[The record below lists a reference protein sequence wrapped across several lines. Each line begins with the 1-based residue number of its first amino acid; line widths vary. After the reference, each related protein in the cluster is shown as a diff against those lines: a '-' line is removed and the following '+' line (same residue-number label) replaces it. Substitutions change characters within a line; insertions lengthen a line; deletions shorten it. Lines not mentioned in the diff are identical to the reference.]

1 MVQNIYFLRCE
12 LAGTVNDSMEVC
24 YRIWSEEKRNR
35 NGIENDSINF
45 TDMGLKC
52 WGFYSNV
59 DDTTLKARA
68 VSGQSVFVKKDEE
81 KFYGEDERKVIV
93 S

>member
-1 MVQNIYFLRCE
+1 MI
-12 LAGTVNDSMEVC
+12 GMEVC
-24 YRIWSEEKRNR
+24 YWRWNGQKRNI

-52 WGFYSNV
+52 WRFYSNV
-59 DDTTLKARA
+59 GDTTLKARA
-68 VSGQSVFVKKDEE
+68 VFGQSIFVKKDEE
-81 KFYGEDERKVIV
+81 KFYGEGERKVIV

>member
-1 MVQNIYFLRCE
+1 MI
-12 LAGTVNDSMEVC
+12 GMEVC
-24 YRIWSEEKRNR
+24 YWRWNGQKRNI

-52 WGFYSNV
+52 LGFYSNV
-59 DDTTLKARA
+59 GDTTLKARA
-68 VSGQSVFVKKDEE
+68 VFGQSIFVKKDEE
-81 KFYGEDERKVIV
+81 KFYGEGERKVIV

>member
-1 MVQNIYFLRCE
+1 MI
-12 LAGTVNDSMEVC
+12 GMEVC
-24 YRIWSEEKRNR
+24 YWRWNGQERNI

-52 WGFYSNV
+52 WWFYSNV
-59 DDTTLKARA
+59 GDTTLKARA
-68 VSGQSVFVKKDEE
+68 VFGQSIFVKKDEE

>member
-1 MVQNIYFLRCE
+1 MIVWKCVIGYGVE
-12 LAGTVNDSMEVC
+12 K
-24 YRIWSEEKRNR
+24 KRNR
-35 NGIENDSINF
+35 NGIENGSINF

>member
-1 MVQNIYFLRCE
+1 MVVSRGSQE
-12 LAGTVNDSMEVC
+12 SEEKTATENDSM
-24 YRIWSEEKRNR
+24 NF
-35 NGIENDSINF
+35 IEYGVENCCF
-45 TDMGLKC
+45 
-52 WGFYSNV
+52 FYSNV

-81 KFYGEDERKVIV
+81 KFYGEDKRKVIV

>member
-1 MVQNIYFLRCE
+1 
-12 LAGTVNDSMEVC
+12 
-24 YRIWSEEKRNR
+24 
-35 NGIENDSINF
+35 
-45 TDMGLKC
+45 MGLKC

-59 DDTTLKARA
+59 GDTTLKARA

-81 KFYGEDERKVIV
+81 SFMERTKERSSFRKKFIGDRKFYMMVLAVAVPIMIQNGTRI

>member
-1 MVQNIYFLRCE
+1 MIVWKCVIGCGVE
-12 LAGTVNDSMEVC
+12 K
-24 YRIWSEEKRNR
+24 KRNR
-35 NGIENDSINF
+35 KWYYEFI
-45 TDMGLKC
+45 DMGLKC

-59 DDTTLKARA
+59 GDTTLKARA
-68 VSGQSVFVKKDEE
+68 VSEQSIFVKKDEE

>member
-1 MVQNIYFLRCE
+1 MIVWKCVIGYGVE
-12 LAGTVNDSMEVC
+12 K
-24 YRIWSEEKRNR
+24 KRNR
-35 NGIENDSINF
+35 NGIENDSMNF

-52 WGFYSNV
+52 WRFYSNV

-81 KFYGEDERKVIV
+81 KFYGEGERKVIV

>member
-1 MVQNIYFLRCE
+1 MWFKTFIFLRCE
-12 LAGTVNDSMEVC
+12 LAGTVNDSMEVR
-24 YRIWSEEKRNR
+24 YRIWSGE
-35 NGIENDSINF
+35 NF

-59 DDTTLKARA
+59 GDTTLKARA

>member
-1 MVQNIYFLRCE
+1 
-12 LAGTVNDSMEVC
+12 
-24 YRIWSEEKRNR
+24 
-35 NGIENDSINF
+35 
-45 TDMGLKC
+45 MGLKC
-52 WGFYSNV
+52 CFFYSNV

-68 VSGQSVFVKKDEE
+68 FSGPSVFVKKDGE

>member
-1 MVQNIYFLRCE
+1 MNSCRFLIYWGRQLFYGFKGD
-12 LAGTVNDSMEVC
+12 AKKN
-24 YRIWSEEKRNR
+24 K
-35 NGIENDSINF
+35 F

-59 DDTTLKARA
+59 GDTTLKAKA
-68 VSGQSVFVKKDEE
+68 VSGQSVFMKKDEE

>member
-1 MVQNIYFLRCE
+1 
-12 LAGTVNDSMEVC
+12 
-24 YRIWSEEKRNR
+24 
-35 NGIENDSINF
+35 
-45 TDMGLKC
+45 MGLKC
-52 WGFYSNV
+52 WRFYSNV
-59 DDTTLKARA
+59 GDTTLKAGA

>member
-1 MVQNIYFLRCE
+1 
-12 LAGTVNDSMEVC
+12 
-24 YRIWSEEKRNR
+24 
-35 NGIENDSINF
+35 
-45 TDMGLKC
+45 MGLKC

-59 DDTTLKARA
+59 SDTTLKARA

-81 KFYGEDERKVIV
+81 KFYGKDKRKVIV

>member
-1 MVQNIYFLRCE
+1 MKSCRVFLIYLESDSFF
-12 LAGTVNDSMEVC
+12 NDF
-24 YRIWSEEKRNR
+24 KGDAKKNK
-35 NGIENDSINF
+35 F

-52 WGFYSNV
+52 WWFYSNV
-59 DDTTLKARA
+59 GDTTLKARA
-68 VSGQSVFVKKDEE
+68 VFGQSIFVKKDEE

>member
-1 MVQNIYFLRCE
+1 MI
-12 LAGTVNDSMEVC
+12 GMEVC
-24 YRIWSEEKRNR
+24 YWRWNGQKRNR

-45 TDMGLKC
+45 TDMDLKC

-59 DDTTLKARA
+59 GDTTLKARA
-68 VSGQSVFVKKDEE
+68 VSGQSIFVKKDEE

>member
-1 MVQNIYFLRCE
+1 MI
-12 LAGTVNDSMEVC
+12 GMEVC
-24 YRIWSEEKRNR
+24 YWRWNGYKRNI
-35 NGIENDSINF
+35 NGLANDSINF
-45 TDMGLKC
+45 AAMGLKC

-59 DDTTLKARA
+59 GDTTLKARA